1 MKLTGFVRGSM
12 CVCITLFSSLHVMA
26 NTVTVQC
33 GGTQHPNSISEALG
47 LLNPNVPNTINVS
60 GTCNE
65 NVVINKFTRLTLS
78 GRPGSRVVDASGKA
92 SQTILVIDSTDV
104 VFQNMNIDGGLVGIQ
119 CDSFSVCRFSGDTV
133 RNSGGGIQITQSR
146 AELDTTSI
154 RHTQNGLTSLDAS
167 SVRIDFD
174 VDIENNQ
181 FGIDVQGGS
190 TLESFGATVSNN
202 QLAGFYVSGQAN
214 LLLSSTTV
222 AGNGNGIEVDSHS
235 NIDLLSG
242 NTITGNQDYGIYL
255 FDLSFARF
263 DPGNNV
269 TGNNTGGTGALDIAC
284 FDQFTATRGALTNTG
299 GGTTN
304 CVESKGNQPPKPRRG

>member
-1 MKLTGFVRGSM
+1 MKLTVYVRRSI
-12 CVCITLFSSLHVMA
+12 CICFALLSSLHVLA
-26 NTVTVQC
+26 KAVNVQC

-47 LLNPNVPNTINVS
+47 LLNPNVPNTLTVS

-65 NVVINKFTRLTLS
+65 NVVINKFNRLTLVGKS
-78 GRPGSRVVDASGKA
+78 GSRVVDASGKV

-104 VFQNMNIDGGLVGIQ
+104 VFQNMNIDGGSAGIQ

-133 RNSGGGIQITQSR
+133 RNSDAGIQITQSR

-167 SVRIDFD
+167 SVRIDFGI
-174 VDIENNQ
+174 DIENNL
-181 FGIDVQGGS
+181 FGIDVVSGS
-190 TLESFGATVSNN
+190 TLESYGATVSNN
-202 QLAGFYVSGQAN
+202 QFAGLYVSSLGN
-214 LLLSSTTV
+214 LLLSSTSIT
-222 AGNGNGIEVDSHS
+222 GNGNGIEVDSHS
-235 NIDLLSG
+235 NINLLSG
-242 NTITGNQDYGIYL
+242 NTITGNQEYGIYL

-284 FDQFTATRGALTNTG
+284 FEQFTATRGAGTNTG

-304 CVESKGNQPPKPRRG
+304 CAESGGKPAPKSMRN